1 VAAPAPATPRAG
13 HSHPGTAQRIPAS
26 PCPAPSSSWPGSTPP
41 RGRRHP
47 AGEAAAYISEVEGF
61 DRGHYAGPV
70 GWMDAHGDGSG
81 AIGLRSAHGD
91 GDHASMYAGA
101 DIVTGSRA

>member
-1 VAAPAPATPRAG
+1 
-13 HSHPGTAQRIPAS
+13 
-26 PCPAPSSSWPGSTPP
+26 
-41 RGRRHP
+41 
-47 AGEAAAYISEVEGF
+47 
-61 DRGHYAGPV
+61 
-70 GWMDAHGDGSG
+70 MDAHGDGSG